1 MAKNQRRQEMSTNKD
16 YIDPAA
22 GQERRFVEHIV
33 THETREE
40 NGVELHEISGYAAMF
55 NKETKIGSYMR
66 EVVLPGAFDEVMA
79 DDVRC
84 LFNHDP
90 NLILARSKNGEGTLK
105 LELDSVGLK
114 YTYTTPNRGYALD
127 LQDAIIAG
135 DVSQSSFAF
144 MVKEQAWEYT
154 EDDGPDLRKIIKFSR
169 LFDVSPVTYPA
180 YNDTTVAKRSYSKP
194 EKAPKGLSIE
204 QKLNFK
210 KSQIHY

>member
-1 MAKNQRRQEMSTNKD
+1 MNSNKD

-33 THETREE
+33 THETRDE

-55 NKETKIGSYMR
+55 NKETKIGSWMR
-66 EVVLPGAFDEVMA
+66 EVVLPGAFDDVMA

-84 LFNHDP
+84 LFNHNPD
-90 NLILARSKNGEGTLK
+90 LILARSNNRAGTLK
-105 LELDSVGLK
+105 LEVDTVGLK
-114 YTYTTPNRGYALD
+114 YTYTTPNRQYALD

-144 MVKEQAWEYT
+144 TVKEQAWEYI
-154 EDDGPDLRKIIKFSR
+154 EDEGPDLRKIIKFAR

-180 YNDTTVAKRSYSKP
+180 YNDTTVAKRSH
-194 EKAPKGLSIE
+194 APAQPPVKGLTTN
-204 QKLNFK
+204 QKLKFK
-210 KSQIHY
+210 NSQIHY